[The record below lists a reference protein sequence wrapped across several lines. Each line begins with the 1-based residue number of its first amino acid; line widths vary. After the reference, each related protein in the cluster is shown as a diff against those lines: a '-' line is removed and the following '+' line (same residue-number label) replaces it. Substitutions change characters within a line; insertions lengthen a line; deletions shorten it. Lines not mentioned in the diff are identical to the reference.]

1 MNYLDKL
8 KIAINS
14 SSIEISFSEL
24 KDPVDFLDRRKKC
37 GISTQEAWHKQEE
50 FNKYLKELKIN
61 LKNKKKSLV
70 DINRDF
76 KERNDHIKFVDDSN
90 SIILEAKIKVA
101 GE

>member
-61 LKNKKKSLV
+61 LKNKKNHWL
-70 DINRDF
+70 ILTEILR
-76 KERNDHIKFVDDSN
+76 KETITLNLQMTPIQ
-90 SIILEAKIKVA
+90 
-101 GE
+101 

>member
-50 FNKYLKELKIN
+50 FNKSLKELKIN
-61 LKNKKKSLV
+61 LKNKKNHWL
-70 DINRDF
+70 ILTEILR
-76 KERNDHIKFVDDSN
+76 KETITLNLQMTPIQ
-90 SIILEAKIKVA
+90 
-101 GE
+101 

>member
-24 KDPVDFLDRRKKC
+24 KDPVDFLDRQKKC

-61 LKNKKKSLV
+61 LKNKKNHWL
-70 DINRDF
+70 ILTEILR
-76 KERNDHIKFVDDSN
+76 KETITLD
-90 SIILEAKIKVA
+90 L
-101 GE
+101 